1 VNTVKHR
8 VMLIDDEAQLNELL
22 KADLEQ
28 RGFEVCM
35 ESSATHALE
44 TAVAFRPDVVVCDIS
59 MPGKSGPG
67 VMREFKVHPATR
79 RVPFI
84 FLTALV
90 STPQECE
97 APGQP
102 VMLAKPVH
110 VPRLVH
116 HIRECVN
123 PA

>member
-1 VNTVKHR
+1 MNTVKIR
-8 VMLIDDEAQLNELL
+8 VMLVDDETLLNEVLR
-22 KADLEQ
+22 AELEQ
-28 RGFEVCM
+28 RGFEVCT
-35 ESSATHALE
+35 ECSATHALE

-67 VMREFKVHPATR
+67 VMREFKVHPAMR

-116 HIRECVN
+116 YILACVN